1 MSTSTPTL
9 EDCRALDA
17 ADPLASLA
25 EQFDLP
31 PGLIYLDGN
40 SLGAL
45 PKAARAA
52 VGQALQQEWGQ
63 GLIRSWN
70 DAGWIHRAQAVGDAI
85 APLVGAGP
93 GELLVADSTSINL
106 HKVLWAAMTL
116 AMALGSSRERLAT
129 PPPAAAARRVLLTER
144 INFPTDRYIAQGV
157 CDALGWTLCDAAAE
171 ELPTA
176 LAQPDVGVLMLTHV
190 NYRSGAVHDMAALN
204 RAACAAGVLT
214 VWDLAHSAGAV
225 PVNLKQEGAPAD
237 FAVGC
242 GYKFLNGGP
251 GAPAFVWVHPQH
263 VDAVEQPLRGWLGHA
278 APFEFD
284 AHYRPARG
292 IARYTCGTPPILSLT
307 ALQAGVGTLR
317 AADAL
322 GGMAALRAKSLS
334 LTRTFIAA
342 AEPAAQAHGL
352 WLLSPREDAQR
363 GSQVSWACPGS
374 AGPVGLDGYAVMR
387 ALIARGVIG
396 DFRAGDGTSHQ
407 PDILRFGFAPLYNT
421 HVDAWRAAQAL
432 GEELDKASARA
443 AGAHQGDAVTGL
455 GPGILS
461 RPAVT

>member
-1 MSTSTPTL
+1 MPAPIPTL
-9 EDCRALDA
+9 NDCRALDA
-17 ADPLASLA
+17 ADPLACLA
-25 EQFDLP
+25 AQFDIP

-40 SLGAL
+40 SLGPL
-45 PKAARAA
+45 PKAAAAA
-52 VGQALQQEWGQ
+52 VGQAVHQEWGQ

-70 DAGWIHRAQAVGDAI
+70 DAGWITRSQAVGDAI
-85 APLVGAGP
+85 APLVGAGS

-106 HKVLWAAMTL
+106 HKVLWAAMSL
-116 AMALGSSRERLAT
+116 AMQGRHA
-129 PPPAAAARRVLLTER
+129 PRRVLLTER

-157 CDALGWTLCDAAAE
+157 CGALGWTLRDAPAE
-171 ELPTA
+171 KLTAA
-176 LAQPDVGVLMLTHV
+176 LAEPDVGVMMLTHV

-204 RAACAAGVLT
+204 RAARAAGVLT

-225 PVNLKQEGAPAD
+225 PVNLKQGDAPAD

-263 VDAVEQPLRGWLGHA
+263 VNAVEQPLRGWLGHA

-322 GGMAALRAKSLS
+322 GGMAALRAKSIS

-342 AEPAAQAHGL
+342 AESAAQAHGL
-352 WLLSPREDAQR
+352 WLLSPREESQR
-363 GSQVSWACPGS
+363 GSQVSWACPSS
-374 AGPVGLDGYAVMR
+374 AGPVAWDGYAVMR
-387 ALIARGVIG
+387 GLIARGVIG
-396 DFRAGDGTSHQ
+396 DFRAGDGTPES

-421 HVDAWRAAQAL
+421 HEQAWWAAQAL
-432 GEELDKASARA
+432 AEELARA
-443 AGAHQGDAVTGL
+443 ADPSSRRAVAGS
-455 GPGILS
+455 GPGCAG